1 MVGAVG
7 DFIVVLFIM
16 IMGLWYVYID
26 WVDKAGHM
34 LNTRLSKPDSCDD
47 KTMYEKGIVVTLGQR
62 QTRLINVI
70 PMCVETSGNRYR
82 PLGYH

>member
-1 MVGAVG
+1 
-7 DFIVVLFIM
+7 
-16 IMGLWYVYID
+16 
-26 WVDKAGHM
+26 M